1 MKYSLVSFFSIVLLY
16 LVPCTN
22 GFYVYM
28 TGGEKK
34 CFNKELSKDTILN
47 GKYSLEVY
55 DSNSDE
61 YITPKSNE
69 LGLIIDVE
77 EVFDDYHRVVHQK
90 GSSNS
95 EFAFVALDSGEH
107 RICFQ
112 VQSSGWIAKVKTKF
126 DIQFEVA
133 HDIEVLDSKQ
143 KTKQKNLQ
151 NKVNIL
157 SFKVKE
163 IKREQDLVRERES
176 QFRDLSESVNAKVV
190 WWGVIQLIVLGL
202 TCVWQLNSL
211 KGFFVKQKIL

>member
-1 MKYSLVSFFSIVLLY
+1 MKLGLLVHLIAFFVY
-16 LVPCTN
+16 LVPFN
-22 GFYVYM
+22 SAFYVYL

-34 CFNKELSKDTILN
+34 CYNKELSKDTILN
-47 GKYSLEVY
+47 GKYSLDVFDSDKNEYVQPQGNEVG
-55 DSNSDE
+55 
-61 YITPKSNE
+61 I
-69 LGLIIDVE
+69 IIDVE

-90 GSSNS
+90 GTSNS
-95 EFAFVALDSGEH
+95 EFTFVALDSGEH

-133 HDIEVLDSKQ
+133 HDIEILDSKQ
-143 KTKQKNLQ
+143 KTKQKTIQ

-157 SFKVKE
+157 SSKVKE

-176 QFRDLSESVNAKVV
+176 QFRDLSESVNGNVM
-190 WWGVIQLIVLGL
+190 WWGIIQLIALGL
-202 TCVWQLNSL
+202 TCLWQLRSL